1 MTRADWVLLLALL
14 AGLPWLY
21 LHFWSSEPGQQLAIL
36 TAGDPPRILP
46 LHPDQELRIP
56 GALGDSV
63 IRIDQGRARFIA
75 SACTNKVCV
84 QRGWIDTAG
93 ETSACL
99 PNRVSIQVLG
109 RDARYDAVNF

>member
-21 LHFWSSEPGQQLAIL
+21 LYFWSSDPGQQLVIL
-36 TAGDPPRILP
+36 TGEGPPRVLP
-46 LHPDQELRIP
+46 LYPDQELHIQGTLGESILRIE
-56 GALGDSV
+56 
-63 IRIDQGRARFIA
+63 QGRARFVA
-75 SACTNKVCV
+75 SACSNKVCI
-84 QRGWIDTAG
+84 QRGWIGEAG

-109 RDARYDAVNF
+109 RDARFDAVNF

>member
-21 LHFWSSEPGQQLAIL
+21 LQLWSGNPGQQLAIL
-36 TAGDPPRILP
+36 AEGAPPRILP
-46 LHPDQELRIP
+46 LHPDQELRIA
-56 GALGDSV
+56 GTLGESV
-63 IRIDQGRARFIA
+63 VRIEQGRARFIA
-75 SACTNKVCV
+75 SACSNKVCI
-84 QRGWIDTAG
+84 QRGWIGEAG

>member
-21 LHFWSSEPGQQLAIL
+21 HQFWSSAPGQQLAIL
-36 TAGDPPRILP
+36 TAEGPPRILP
-46 LHPDQELRIP
+46 LFPNQEIRIA

-63 IRIDQGRARFIA
+63 IRIEQGRARFIA
-75 SACTNKVCV
+75 SACSNKVCI
-84 QRGWIDTAG
+84 QRGWIDASG